1 MMVAAIVPVL
11 TQLSAAKNGDF
22 PFIVRK

>member
-1 MMVAAIVPVL
+1 VVPVL

-22 PFIVRK
+22 PYIVRKRPF